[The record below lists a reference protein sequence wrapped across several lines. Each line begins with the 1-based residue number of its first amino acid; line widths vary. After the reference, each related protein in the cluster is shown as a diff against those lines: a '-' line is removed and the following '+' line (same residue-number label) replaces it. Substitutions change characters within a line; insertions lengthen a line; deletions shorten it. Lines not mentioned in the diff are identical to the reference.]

1 MTMTKSQLPIPNRR
15 TAVRHWLSVCGLCLV
30 AFLLGCE
37 SGVEQYKP
45 EPNVHCILRTNRSS
59 VSLLAGMTLGYYDS
73 VPDTNEWQ
81 GTSGVAVSIGH
92 RGKVFILS
100 AVADSAGYYSTDSL
114 LVVPGDTYSLSATY
128 LDGTKVSGTTV
139 VPDTLSLDIRVDTVL
154 EVPWPGDTYA
164 TIQVSYSWPASR
176 GASDYC
182 EEMDMWYRSGED
194 SSLERYGPTF
204 TSMRRDSWTLSPF
217 TYAWDSLSGEVDSLP
232 LDRVRVEVKAIDR
245 NYYDYINSLDYM
257 GGVEPDKM
265 HLDGGVGVFGSACIV
280 DSTLWFQPRRLPKA
294 APVARR
300 TVKPALVTRDR
311 RVVRRRQLPSS
322 SDRARIAGSFPLS
335 LMVQASP
342 RSRGRGYQ

>member
-139 VPDTLSLDIRVDTVL
+139 VPLSACRLPARTSIAFGVVL
-154 EVPWPGDTYA
+154 FPLRRNSSVTELEPVTKAVG
-164 TIQVSYSWPASR
+164 Q
-176 GASDYC
+176 
-182 EEMDMWYRSGED
+182 
-194 SSLERYGPTF
+194 SLEQTRNERP
-204 TSMRRDSWTLSPF
+204 SAEDLPV
-217 TYAWDSLSGEVDSLP
+217 DLLSGHHVRFQQGGDFCSVVAVQTVDHEP
-232 LDRVRVEVKAIDR
+232 PDYRRAIDGR
-245 NYYDYINSLDYM
+245 SCSCRGKRRHRRPRGLSCAPS
-257 GGVEPDKM
+257 GG
-265 HLDGGVGVFGSACIV
+265 
-280 DSTLWFQPRRLPKA
+280 
-294 APVARR
+294 ARKIR
-300 TVKPALVTRDR
+300 TP
-311 RVVRRRQLPSS
+311 
-322 SDRARIAGSFPLS
+322 AGSNR
-335 LMVQASP
+335 A
-342 RSRGRGYQ
+342 